1 MKTKRRKKVKFLA
14 TFLLFIFLF
23 ALFLSGCVVADRNTR
38 RIGFGDTTPIISR
51 YPGEGDRRGLSVY
64 LFGKSYT
71 IDVTPWFWAVQC
83 VAQGMEQAGRSVQG
97 IMDSWREQITPQ
109 AW

>member
-1 MKTKRRKKVKFLA
+1 MKTKGRKKVRVLA

-23 ALFLSGCVVADRNTR
+23 VLFFSGCVVADRNIR

-51 YPGEGDRRGLSVY
+51 YTGEGDRRGLSVY

-71 IDVTPWFWAVQC
+71 IDVTPWFWAVQS
-83 VAQGMEQAGRSVQG
+83 VAQGIDRAGKSAQG
-97 IMDSWREQITPQ
+97 IMDSWREQMVPQ